1 MRGKAKERLT
11 LVALEEGPNCSCQS
25 AMVANNGSARRMR
38 RTATVANNGSARR
51 TLTCLP
57 VEPDWGRVE
66 NLPRNLLKRLPN
78 LLVHAPL
85 ERGRGLQACLHVCCT
100 RPRGAHACR
109 IGRIAGGNGAAAVHL
124 PAPTI
129 CATNSRPTMPMRE
142 NSKQNYGNPWRKPGL
157 VESNITDTIPGSDV
171 G

>member
-1 MRGKAKERLT
+1 ME
-11 LVALEEGPNCSCQS
+11 VAAGRRPQLFMSKCNGSQQRKCSKNAPNCNSSQQRKC
-25 AMVANNGSARRMR
+25 
-38 RTATVANNGSARR
+38 RR

-157 VESNITDTIPGSDV
+157 VESTITDTISGSDV